1 MQKNHQNRPLDEA
14 QKALIAQLKNI
25 TTSDYRRLCS
35 RIHGLSNVKKSD
47 TKQAVIAEI
56 EQAILSAQAHF
67 ATRKTQLS

>member
-25 TTSDYRRLCS
+25 TTSDYRRLRS

-47 TKQAVIAEI
+47 NKQKLSKLSYLRKL
-56 EQAILSAQAHF
+56 ILLLVKLSL
-67 ATRKTQLS
+67 KT